1 MKDKPFGGNAYEA
14 VLGCPHE
21 IDSNR
26 VVLHFDSKQPGHNA
40 LNQLSR
46 RIASVQLG
54 VDKQIGACD
63 GVADSAT
70 EHEILADWDRS
81 DEAIEAWFMQHADRL
96 KKALNL
102 KENYYEPSRRQH
114 YTPTPLG
121 GEMESTPWSTYVLYD
136 DDLRPV
142 LIGTVLREVNH
153 YLLSIVDRSGATPVV
168 FERTFSTSDI
178 DQEAESAVPDDEAEQ
193 VTTFSDED
201 ITEIESEIA
210 ADKQKNYCVKHHY
223 DIGDQQVFV
232 RRVRGD
238 VDPVKAAVYM
248 QLLCEEWFGKS
259 KMLTNLGVASLL
271 VTFYGF
277 QHGAATPLCTEID
290 MYFERE
296 KRFIA
301 DASLHRE
308 GLRDAMAPHVVG

>member
-1 MKDKPFGGNAYEA
+1 MNNILDTFIG
-14 VLGCPHE
+14 HE
-21 IDSNR
+21 I
-26 VVLHFDSKQPGHNA
+26 V
-40 LNQLSR
+40 
-46 RIASVQLG
+46 
-54 VDKQIGACD
+54 
-63 GVADSAT
+63 
-70 EHEILADWDRS
+70 ADWDRS

-153 YLLSIVDRSGATPVV
+153 CLLSIVDRSGATPVV
-168 FERTFSTSDI
+168 FERTFGTSDI
-178 DQEAESAVPDDEAEQ
+178 TQKAESAVPDEAEQ

-201 ITEIESEIA
+201 IAEIESEIA
-210 ADKQKNYCVKHHY
+210 MDKKTNYCIKHHY

-232 RRVRGD
+232 RRISGD
-238 VDPVKAAVYM
+238 VDPVQAAVYM
-248 QLLCEEWFGKS
+248 QFMCEDWFGEPKI
-259 KMLTNLGVASLL
+259 LTNLGVASLL
-271 VTFYGF
+271 VAFYGF
-277 QHGAATPLCTEID
+277 QQAAATPLCTEID

-296 KRFIA
+296 QRCGDIYRALIA
-301 DASLHRE
+301 DTSLHRE